1 MCLLSG
7 HINIIKRIDFKI
19 CDTMYFYSVLVDKD
33 QSPKWNPAT
42 LEKVTPQKVDWYF
55 SPLPEEREL
64 KL

>member
-1 MCLLSG
+1 MFLVSYSSCILNTFL
-7 HINIIKRIDFKI
+7 ILNF
-19 CDTMYFYSVLVDKD
+19 SVLVDKD